1 MQTITNINELKKEVV
16 DLLYSLT
23 DAQIIHQ
30 FKPTKGVSTF
40 DYSDDREKSIERI
53 LDNNKTSRELTM
65 LYTRLSK
72 YLKKDVKNIFF
83 TKEPKKTKEEKEQLL
98 KNKLLQK
105 ELREIKKKEK
115 STTKTYITT
124 LLTDLLK
131 SLSDINIILLFTP
144 KKVRLPYDILEDKK
158 KTIKEIL
165 KKYNTKEDRLKIISE
180 INKILINPN
189 KNKEEEAYK
198 RYIKDNE
205 LRVANAER
213 IKNKRNNNEYKEEY
227 NEENKINKPT
237 KKENKEIENNLK
249 ILQKQK
255 QNEMLNNLLNK
266 NKINDIV
273 MPPKKVNKF
282 SNEIQSLINNINK
295 TNIGEFKG
303 SDMTT
308 KDIENFFN
316 PLLLK
321 QQRKE
326 KASIKR
332 KETYQKNKEKNKI
345 NKLLKK
351 IEGTNIP
358 TIEAPID
365 IEEIMAKMKPKKKT
379 KKSKKSKVST
389 SQLVRSRINIIKENN
404 NLNNINLN
412 NIKSLLKT
420 MKETK
425 IEPIKQININ
435 KIIKK
440 PTKNTNLNNINNLI
454 KDIKGTTVVSI
465 QPENI
470 NELIKKIKKLKTNK
484 KDSKKNIEQKT
495 QTFNKINAV
504 WQQYGPHTYRGRE
517 MHLQTPE
524 ETAYIASLPKFYS
537 EATEQEI
544 KERETNKIIDILEEL
559 NNDKNFKANF
569 NLEDKSQKM
578 INQLFDL
585 MKMREEDRPLKGA
598 VLYPEQRDRETYLSK
613 SPEFFNDTNP
623 LDEKILRN
631 IEKEFVKLMRK
642 YRQIEIAGID

>member
-1 MQTITNINELKKEVV
+1 MQTITSINELKKAVV

-23 DAQIIHQ
+23 DAQIVHQ
-30 FKPTKGVSTF
+30 FTPTKGVSTF
-40 DYSDDREKSIERI
+40 DYSNDREKSIERI

-72 YLKKDVKNIFF
+72 YLKKDIKNIFF
-83 TKEPKKTKEEKEQLL
+83 TKKPKKTKEEKEQLL
-98 KNKLLQK
+98 KNKLLKK

-131 SLSDINIILLFTP
+131 TLSDINIIILFTP

-198 RYIKDNE
+198 RYINDNE

-213 IKNKRNNNEYKEEY
+213 IKNKRNNNEYTRFRRNHGGVPQED
-227 NEENKINKPT
+227 NQINKPT
-237 KKENKEIENNLK
+237 KKEKKEIENNLK

-282 SNEIQSLINNINK
+282 SNEIQSLINDINK

-321 QQRKE
+321 QQRKD
-326 KASIKR
+326 KAAIKR
-332 KETYQKNKEKNKI
+332 KETYQKNKLLKKMKASIDINEPTIKPTKEKKTNLNKEKNKI

-351 IEGTNIP
+351 IEETNIP
-358 TIEAPID
+358 SIKTPINID
-365 IEEIMAKMKPKKKT
+365 ELMSKLKQQKKT
-379 KKSKKSKVST
+379 KLNKKNKNKILEET
-389 SQLVRSRINIIKENN
+389 IITLEEIIQILEGNNKKLNNKIILLETTLEETLVTLENTVASLEEYENN
-404 NLNNINLN
+404 NKPKQRRPPPPPRKQQRPEPPPWEEWQPPPPPLPRKQPPLWTPERERVQMPAPIPTLQQ
-412 NIKSLLKT
+412 IQLLKDRRRQGVYSPYDLL
-420 MKETK
+420 K
-425 IEPIKQININ
+425 IN
-435 KIIKK
+435 KK
-440 PTKNTNLNNINNLI
+440 
-454 KDIKGTTVVSI
+454 
-465 QPENI
+465 
-470 NELIKKIKKLKTNK
+470 
-484 KDSKKNIEQKT
+484 
-495 QTFNKINAV
+495 
-504 WQQYGPHTYRGRE
+504 
-517 MHLQTPE
+517 
-524 ETAYIASLPKFYS
+524 
-537 EATEQEI
+537 
-544 KERETNKIIDILEEL
+544 
-559 NNDKNFKANF
+559 
-569 NLEDKSQKM
+569 
-578 INQLFDL
+578 
-585 MKMREEDRPLKGA
+585 
-598 VLYPEQRDRETYLSK
+598 
-613 SPEFFNDTNP
+613 
-623 LDEKILRN
+623 
-631 IEKEFVKLMRK
+631 
-642 YRQIEIAGID
+642 